1 MESVQSCDDNER
13 FYHLR
18 ANTATLLILLPAATD
33 AAAAAAEVFS
43 ANMT

>member
-18 ANTATLLILLPAATD
+18 ANTATLLILLLLMRLLLLR
-33 AAAAAAEVFS
+33 FS
-43 ANMT
+43 APT